1 MTNTTASDAGSPTVT
16 LEQQRNMLLDALIS
30 MVEQFCPNVRNNEYV
45 HEYLRAQEDAFY
57 ALVDCGAAEWVHNN
71 DFQIRLLPEI
81 G

>member
-1 MTNTTASDAGSPTVT
+1 MVTNDTGRMDTV
-16 LEQQRNMLLDALIS
+16 EQQRNMLLDALIS
-30 MVEQFCPNVRNNEYV
+30 MVEQFCPNVRNDEYV

-71 DFQIRLLPEI
+71 DSQIRLLPEI

>member
-1 MTNTTASDAGSPTVT
+1 MT
-16 LEQQRNMLLDALIS
+16 LEQQRNMLLDALIG
-30 MVEQFCPNVRNNEYV
+30 MVEQFAPTCATTSTSTNTYA
-45 HEYLRAQEDAFY
+45 HWEDAFY